1 MVRKGVFGETFQLIL
16 DDKEGVSG
24 LQGGGSASRNRKSI
38 PKKSPKDRLH
48 LHNRM
53 AL

>member
-38 PKKSPKDRLH
+38 PKQGSKGQTSLTQ
-48 LHNRM
+48 
-53 AL
+53 